1 MIRRLHPSCI
11 KSIKDLSCPI
21 GGLSSHL
28 DDRRKFLKIK
38 TKKTVLF
45 DFWHTANAP
54 EISGK
59 ILNRIQANLFWKR
72 VTRGRSRG
80 V

>member
-1 MIRRLHPSCI
+1 
-11 KSIKDLSCPI
+11 
-21 GGLSSHL
+21 L